1 LKLLAAV
8 SLIFVIALV
17 SVSAYL
23 RLDHSGI
30 GCEGWPDCYGRI
42 GAPAAMRPTIGST
55 VERLALEARE
65 PTSRA
70 TTVHR
75 IVASTLGV
83 LILALALAALRQRRD
98 RMLTLALLGLTVFL
112 AWLGIRS
119 GGLHSPAVVMGN
131 LGGGFLMLALLGWL
145 VFRRA
150 RPRANAP
157 SSVRYWAI
165 GALVLLG
172 IQITVGGL
180 TSANFAASACRT
192 LPDCHGS
199 WLPGPGLP
207 TAFDLTRSHEI
218 GPTGLAVGR
227 PDRPAIHK
235 LHRLTGVATLITALV
250 AGTLALAAG
259 LGVTALAVMLL
270 VVAEFAVG
278 VAAIMTD
285 LPIGVAVAHNWLAA
299 ILLLGLL
306 RLLALSRNR
315 QALL

>member
-218 GPTGLAVGR
+218 GPTGLAVGG
-227 PDRPAIHK
+227 PERPAIHK